1 MQCLSD
7 ETSYGITHYLRGTVI
22 KDTIKTYFSLHSFLL
37 PPKAYEVMSP
47 MCDFFSLVITQRLSL
62 TKSQNYPSW
71 LRWESSGRAEQY
83 KAHSLWEIVP
93 FLLAYYRNMSPKVPW
108 ILNDKDKRDRSR
120 YPKDESKRHRP
131 YSESRNRMLFYI

>member
-47 MCDFFSLVITQRLSL
+47 MCDFFTGNYTKIIIDKKSELSQLVAVGVFWQS
-62 TKSQNYPSW
+62 
-71 LRWESSGRAEQY
+71 RA
-83 KAHSLWEIVP
+83 I
-93 FLLAYYRNMSPKVPW
+93 
-108 ILNDKDKRDRSR
+108 
-120 YPKDESKRHRP
+120 
-131 YSESRNRMLFYI
+131 